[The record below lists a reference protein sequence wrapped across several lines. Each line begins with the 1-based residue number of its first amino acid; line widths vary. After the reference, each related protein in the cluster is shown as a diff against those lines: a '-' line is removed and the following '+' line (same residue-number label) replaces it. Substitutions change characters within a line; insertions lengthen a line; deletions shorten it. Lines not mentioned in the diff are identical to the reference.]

1 MIGRYGTPSAFR
13 MALAHT
19 FPCQDRDSTRV
30 KDLVDLVLL
39 VHSGLLEA
47 AQVRQALQ
55 VTLRLRARHPLTAE
69 LPKPPEA
76 WSESFAALAIEL
88 GLPVQDLE
96 QTHGYLSAFWWSH
109 GLEEVKQSGG
119 EEQG

>member
-1 MIGRYGTPSAFR
+1 MIGRYDTPHAFR
-13 MALAHT
+13 MALAYT
-19 FPCQDRDSTRV
+19 FPWQDRDNTRV

-55 VTLRLRARHPLTAE
+55 ETFRLRATHPLTDE

-76 WSESFAALAIEL
+76 WSESFRVLAIEL
-88 GLPVQDLE
+88 
-96 QTHGYLSAFWWSH
+96 
-109 GLEEVKQSGG
+109 
-119 EEQG
+119 